1 MAGRFLFD
9 AVYLQKFRM
18 QPVRPLVEVLQNKK
32 HRGGQTIEAFDSI
45 CNPI

>member
-32 HRGGQTIEAFDSI
+32 HRQAARPLRPLIQFAT
-45 CNPI
+45 